1 MQISVKSEPSSNLH
15 PSTQYSRSS
24 YNNPVM
30 QCGRFGVLKFSVDA
44 VTVNE
49 NIFLFRHLNAYF
61 KEYLTGLDE
70 TDSLPDAKGIRAKNI
85 KSGYKIFVE
94 SSERLRASVEE
105 EIVLA
110 PPPCI
115 HNSVIVMASP
125 PGTSSLFTTLMYIE
139 EFGK

>member
-1 MQISVKSEPSSNLH
+1 
-15 PSTQYSRSS
+15 
-24 YNNPVM
+24 M

-85 KSGYKIFVE
+85 KSGHKIFVE

-115 HNSVIVMASP
+115 HNSVIVMASL